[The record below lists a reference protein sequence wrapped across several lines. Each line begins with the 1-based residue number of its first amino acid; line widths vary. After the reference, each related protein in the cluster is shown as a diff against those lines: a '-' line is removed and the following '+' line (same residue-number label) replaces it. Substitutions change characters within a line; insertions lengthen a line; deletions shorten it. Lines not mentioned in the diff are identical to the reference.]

1 MYDFFE
7 ILSLILQ
14 ITGFAYLCL
23 VGSNY
28 TGAEY
33 ISESELS
40 CLIEV
45 INKSCFTY
53 AEIKQTLFHWQIE
66 LESDGYYSIDIVSIA
81 WVSDDQLINYPIEAL
96 SSDPITGKCFSG

>member
-1 MYDFFE
+1 MDKCAFLEPGPLPTGYVHPLNSDRGLMLSTRNLPPPVSPRMWQNMYDFFE

-53 AEIKQTLFHWQIE
+53 AEIKQTLFH
-66 LESDGYYSIDIVSIA
+66 
-81 WVSDDQLINYPIEAL
+81 
-96 SSDPITGKCFSG
+96 